1 MNAAPLETPELSA
14 RLDILQA
21 PGVELPAGLQ
31 PEDWITAALAGIDC
45 PIASLSLRWV
55 DEVES
60 AALNQQYRGKPGATN
75 VLAFPAPQMPG
86 LPTGEMDYLGDL
98 VVCVPVLLREAAEQG
113 KSPSAHAAH
122 LLVHGCLHLA
132 GYQHESADQREVM
145 EQLEVRLLAQLGFT
159 DPYQLQ
165 ADGRNHE

>member
-1 MNAAPLETPELSA
+1 VNAAPFEAPELSA

-31 PEDWITAALAGIDC
+31 PEDWIKAALSVLDC
-45 PIASLSLRWV
+45 PTASMSLRWV

-60 AALNQQYRGKPGATN
+60 AALNQQYRGKSGPTN

-86 LPTGEMDYLGDL
+86 LPAGETDYLGDL

-113 KSPSAHAAH
+113 KSPNAHAAH

-132 GYQHESADQREVM
+132 GYQHECADQREVM
-145 EQLEVRLLAQLGFT
+145 EQLEIRLLAQLGFA
-159 DPYQLQ
+159 DPYQLR
-165 ADGRNHE
+165 ADGRNYE

>member
-1 MNAAPLETPELSA
+1 MNAAPVERPGLSA
-14 RLDILQA
+14 RLDILRA
-21 PGVELPAGLQ
+21 PGVDLPAGLQ
-31 PEDWITAALAGIDC
+31 PEDWIKAVLAVLDYPGAD
-45 PIASLSLRWV
+45 LSLRWV

-60 AALNQQYRGKPGATN
+60 AALNQQYRGKSGATN

-86 LPTGEMDYLGDL
+86 LPAGEMDYLGDL

-113 KSPSAHAAH
+113 KLPTAHAAH

-132 GYQHESADQREVM
+132 GYQHESADQAAVM
-145 EQLEVRLLAQLGFT
+145 EQLEVQLLAQLGFT

>member
-1 MNAAPLETPELSA
+1 MNAAHLETPGLGA

-21 PGVELPAGLQ
+21 PGLELPAGLQ
-31 PEDWITAALAGIDC
+31 PEDWIKATLAALDY

-55 DEVES
+55 DEAES
-60 AALNQQYRGKPGATN
+60 AALNQQYRAKPGATN
-75 VLAFPAPQMPG
+75 VLAFPAPQLPG

-98 VVCVPVLLREAAEQG
+98 VVCVPVLLREADEQV

-132 GYQHESADQREVM
+132 GYQHDTADQAAAM
-145 EQLEVRLLAQLGFT
+145 EELEIRLLAQLGYT